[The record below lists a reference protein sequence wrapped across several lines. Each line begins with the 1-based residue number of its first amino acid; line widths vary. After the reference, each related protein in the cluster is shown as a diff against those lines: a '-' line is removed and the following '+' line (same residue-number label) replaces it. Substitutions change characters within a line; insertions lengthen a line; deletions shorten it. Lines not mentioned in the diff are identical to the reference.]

1 MAHEFKIMN
10 QSGTITTY
18 TSYDDI
24 PNDSTL
30 KHVIS
35 FKPDL
40 GTKIAANEILLESST
55 SSAGDRIVPENWST
69 GSENHLMLETATTM
83 GGTNHYHEASNV
95 HHTDDDGHTEDE
107 HRELALWN
115 YRLQTLITT
124 EKTNASSV

>member
-69 GSENHLMLETATTM
+69 GSENHLMLETASTM
-83 GGTNHYHEASNV
+83 GGTNHYHPMV
-95 HHTDDDGHTEDE
+95 GTHHTEGDGHTAEE
-107 HRELALWN
+107 HREIALWN